1 MKQFALLNQ
10 HGLDTA
16 TMVELSFKEHKKILA
31 GLAQGKSLVDLLCM
45 NANDP
50 YFQTLHILCQSL
62 SFDKAIQCA
71 DALDTVQSELKTKVL
86 RALAYPTFLFLF
98 SYGLILFFSRTIIPS
113 LLTYGSSSTSMGLV
127 RALQIGYTIV
137 FFLLLLLIFG
147 FVCRHWIPFIQK
159 KIDMLPL
166 FSSIDHYSFSLIWTA
181 LLENGCSTQSCIQ
194 MMTKMKTT
202 KIMAMH
208 IQSGLEMGL
217 SLWDALH
224 NEFGKDPLFMRC
236 IQLGMH
242 SSNLLHILPIYQS
255 RVLYE
260 IQTRIKK
267 YILFVQ
273 LFAYT
278 SVAILVLV
286 FYQVL
291 LLPLNLLQTF

>member
-1 MKQFALLNQ
+1 
-10 HGLDTA
+10 
-16 TMVELSFKEHKKILA
+16 
-31 GLAQGKSLVDLLCM
+31 
-45 NANDP
+45 
-50 YFQTLHILCQSL
+50 
-62 SFDKAIQCA
+62 
-71 DALDTVQSELKTKVL
+71 
-86 RALAYPTFLFLF
+86 
-98 SYGLILFFSRTIIPS
+98 
-113 LLTYGSSSTSMGLV
+113 
-127 RALQIGYTIV
+127 
-137 FFLLLLLIFG
+137 
-147 FVCRHWIPFIQK
+147 
-159 KIDMLPL
+159 
-166 FSSIDHYSFSLIWTA
+166 
-181 LLENGCSTQSCIQ
+181 
-194 MMTKMKTT
+194 
-202 KIMAMH
+202 MAMH